1 MLEKLLQRKPAS
13 AIEGTQNQP
22 RQLLDTMEERLAQL
36 PDEIAAAQADLQALA
51 IRKKAADAA
60 AAKFTE
66 QAGAGTLDDPARL
79 VTALRQQRELTADD
93 SASKRLQ
100 ALQTEHASLER
111 DIHAHRQA
119 AAREAYLT
127 AVQRY
132 AKACAPLPALA
143 VQVREAAAAA
153 GVMLTNFNSPGLLG
167 REIQVGGAIIAVP
180 SEGGL

>member
-1 MLEKLLQRKPAS
+1 MFETLLKRKPAS

-79 VTALRQQRELTADD
+79 VTALRQQSELAADD

-100 ALQTEHASLER
+100 ALQAEHAALEQE
-111 DIHAHRQA
+111 IHAHRQV
-119 AAREAYLT
+119 AAREAYLA
-127 AVQRY
+127 AVAHY
-132 AKACAPLPALA
+132 AAACAPLPALA
-143 VQVREAAAAA
+143 VRVREAAAAA
-153 GVMLTNFNSPGLLG
+153 GVTVNSFNSPGLLG